1 MRAEERHKLKTNELA
16 ESLSELPDYL
26 RQHGNKILTGVII
39 ILVLVLGF
47 FWWRNAQ
54 ASAREEN
61 IARLNDLLAQ
71 KMLLQGL
78 SVQQAQVEK
87 KGDEQNLP
95 YDAANLVSGF
105 KAVAEKAAESPM
117 ALIAM
122 KEQAEALRSQLLYS
136 SQPITDEQRKTLCT
150 QAEGI
155 YEQMKNGFPNS
166 SQALGIAN
174 LGLALLAEEQ
184 GNWDKAREIYQQMV
198 ADGETRLAGT
208 MYPVQAQLRL
218 KRIDEISQPIE
229 FPLPSIAPAVPNEP
243 AAAPGEPA
251 ATSSEPTA
259 APSEPAAESQS
270 VPAAP
275 EATAAPAEPEK
286 AK

>member
-71 KMLLQGL
+71 KTLLQGL
-78 SVQQAQVEK
+78 TVQQAQMEK
-87 KGDEQNLP
+87 SNDEQSLP
-95 YDAANLVSGF
+95 YNAADLAGGF
-105 KAVAEKAAESPM
+105 KAVAEKAAGNPM

-198 ADGETRLAGT
+198 ADGQTRLAGT

-229 FPLPSIAPAVPNEP
+229 FPLPSIAPVVPTEP
-243 AAAPGEPA
+243 T
-251 ATSSEPTA
+251 ATSSEPAA

>member
-26 RQHGNKILTGVII
+26 RQHGNKILPGVII

-71 KMLLQGL
+71 KTLLQGL
-78 SVQQAQVEK
+78 TVQQAQMEK
-87 KGDEQNLP
+87 SNDEPSLP
-95 YDAANLVSGF
+95 YNAADLVVGF
-105 KAVAEKAAESPM
+105 KAVAEKAAGNPM

-198 ADGETRLAGT
+198 ADGQTRLAGT

-229 FPLPSIAPAVPNEP
+229 FPLPSIAPVVPTEP
-243 AAAPGEPA
+243 T
-251 ATSSEPTA
+251 ATSSEPAA

-270 VPAAP
+270 APAAS

>member
-1 MRAEERHKLKTNELA
+1 
-16 ESLSELPDYL
+16 
-26 RQHGNKILTGVII
+26 
-39 ILVLVLGF
+39 
-47 FWWRNAQ
+47 
-54 ASAREEN
+54 
-61 IARLNDLLAQ
+61 
-71 KMLLQGL
+71 
-78 SVQQAQVEK
+78 
-87 KGDEQNLP
+87 
-95 YDAANLVSGF
+95 
-105 KAVAEKAAESPM
+105 M

-198 ADGETRLAGT
+198 ADGQTRLAGT

-229 FPLPSIAPAVPNEP
+229 FPLPSIAPVVPT
-243 AAAPGEPA
+243 EPA
-251 ATSSEPTA
+251 ATSSEPAA

-270 VPAAP
+270 APAAS

>member
-39 ILVLVLGF
+39 VLVVVLGF

-71 KMLLQGL
+71 KMLLQRL
-78 SVQQAQVEK
+78 TVQQAQMEK
-87 KGDEQNLP
+87 SNDEQSLP
-95 YDAANLVSGF
+95 YNAADLSGGF
-105 KAVAEKAAESPM
+105 KAVAEKAAGSPM

-198 ADGETRLAGT
+198 TDGQTRLAGT

-229 FPLPSIAPAVPNEP
+229 FPLPSIAPAVPT
-243 AAAPGEPA
+243 EPA
-251 ATSSEPTA
+251 ATSSEPAA
-259 APSEPAAESQS
+259 APSEPAAELQS
-270 VPAAP
+270 APAAS

>member
-16 ESLSELPDYL
+16 ESLSELPEFF

-39 ILVLVLGF
+39 VLVVVLGF

-71 KMLLQGL
+71 KTLLQGL
-78 SVQQAQVEK
+78 TVQQAQVAK
-87 KGDEQNLP
+87 QGDEQTLP
-95 YDAANLVSGF
+95 YDAANLASEF
-105 KAVAEKAAESPM
+105 KAVAEKAAGSPM
-117 ALIAM
+117 ALIAL
-122 KEQAEALRSQLLYS
+122 KEQAEAIRSQLLYS

-150 QAEGI
+150 QAESI
-155 YEQMKNGFPNS
+155 YEQMKNVFPNS
-166 SQALGIAN
+166 SQALGTAD

-184 GNWDKAREIYQQMV
+184 GNWAKAREIYDKMV
-198 ADGETRLAGT
+198 ADGQSRLAGT
-208 MYPVQAQLRL
+208 MYPAQAQLRL

-229 FPLPSIAPAVPNEP
+229 FPLPSIVPV
-243 AAAPGEPA
+243 
-251 ATSSEPTA
+251 

-270 VPAAP
+270 APAASEP
-275 EATAAPAEPEK
+275 TAAPAEPEK

>member
-39 ILVLVLGF
+39 VLVVVLGF

-71 KMLLQGL
+71 KMLLQRL
-78 SVQQAQVEK
+78 TVQQAQMEK
-87 KGDEQNLP
+87 SNDEQSLP
-95 YDAANLVSGF
+95 YNAADLSGGF
-105 KAVAEKAAESPM
+105 KAVAEKAAGSPM

-198 ADGETRLAGT
+198 TDGQTRLAGT

-229 FPLPSIAPAVPNEP
+229 FPLPSIPPAVPT
-243 AAAPGEPA
+243 EPA
-251 ATSSEPTA
+251 ATSSEPAA
-259 APSEPAAESQS
+259 APSEPAAELQS
-270 VPAAP
+270 APAAS